1 MASKWSSEC
10 PGTPQN
16 RPRSAPGAP
25 RGILRAAFGQ
35 PKELPGAAKAR
46 ISKPLQ
52 REHHFRGPPGPQM
65 DIWVGGWGLG
75 GRILARPHTPN
86 A

>member
-1 MASKWSSEC
+1 MGSKWSSEC

-52 REHHFRGPPGPQM
+52 RDHHFRGPPGEPRAPNY
-65 DIWVGGWGLG
+65 L
-75 GRILARPHTPN
+75 ILVPSPLPPYYY
-86 A
+86 